1 MGKTLFIL
9 LTRSQKRIILDAN
22 NVLILTRYRE
32 EKLPPLESGEAPKMR
47 IEKVPGQQQNQQ
59 VRKAETVRDSK
70 RTLSA
75 RKRDQVDLSE
85 EANQTRTTEL
95 DLKAQL
101 EKISDVREE
110 KIGQMRA
117 KIREGLYEREDVWL
131 DIADEVLRSFGL

>member
-1 MGKTLFIL
+1 
-9 LTRSQKRIILDAN
+9 
-22 NVLILTRYRE
+22 
-32 EKLPPLESGEAPKMR
+32 MR